1 MLSDPDK
8 NSAASIE
15 DAAFYYPTRFGTK
28 LIRVKIRVKAGFW
41 ASKNPRNVD
50 FSEAL

>member
-8 NSAASIE
+8 NSAASVE

-28 LIRVKIRVKAGFW
+28 LKGQNKGQSWFLGIKKPQER
-41 ASKNPRNVD
+41 
-50 FSEAL
+50 